1 MQENYKHEFDWKRFD
16 VLNVERNLTG
26 RNITEILYTQ
36 SQPNS
41 INKQDDTLLL
51 NNMYTRVSQKKIN
64 FFFMRVP
71 KKDKVF

>member
-51 NNMYTRVSQKKIN
+51 NDMYTDTFHNYRNIKI
-64 FFFMRVP
+64 
-71 KKDKVF
+71 